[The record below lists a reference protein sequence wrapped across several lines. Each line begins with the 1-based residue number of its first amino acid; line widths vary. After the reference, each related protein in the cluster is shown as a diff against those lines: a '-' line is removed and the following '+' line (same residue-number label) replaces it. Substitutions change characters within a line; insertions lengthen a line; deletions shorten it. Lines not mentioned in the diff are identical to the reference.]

1 MIKELIQKHQRKI
14 SAGALLVGFLWDTI
28 TLTRIDYL
36 FEVIVLGTHTALIVL
51 WIFLINLV
59 DGKALT
65 WGIFK
70 WVRNIAPILMQVSFG
85 ALFSGLTVFY
95 VKSASFGTSFIFV
108 LVLAGILIG
117 NEFFR
122 TKYQRFIFQFSIL
135 YVALASFFAL
145 YLPVLVESVGWGVF
159 VGANIIAGALIY
171 LLVSFLNL
179 FIKEKVMKSRNGLR
193 ISIASIFTLLL
204 VLYFSNIIPP
214 VPLSLKHKG
223 IYHDISRVGSLY
235 VVQEEKQP
243 LFDAFLPGQ
252 ALHIEPGDSLIMF
265 SSIFAPSGL
274 STSIAHS
281 WEYYDEKSR
290 TWTSQGKI
298 SFPITGGRD
307 KGFRGYTEKT
317 SLQEGRWRVRV
328 VTKRNQVLGSS
339 EFSVLYVS
347 TGVELENKEL

>member
-1 MIKELIQKHQRKI
+1 VIKDLIQKHQRKI

-51 WIFLINLV
+51 WILLINLV

-70 WVRNIAPILMQVSFG
+70 WIRNIAPILMQVSFG

-108 LVLAGILIG
+108 LILAGILIG

-145 YLPVLVESVGWGVF
+145 YLPVLVESVGWWVF
-159 VGANIIAGALIY
+159 VGANIIAGGIIY
-171 LLVSFLNL
+171 SLVSFLGL
-179 FIKEKVMKSRNGLR
+179 FLKEKVAKSRNGLG

-223 IYHDISRVGSLY
+223 IYHDISRAGSSY
-235 VVQEEKQP
+235 VVQEEKQAF
-243 LFDAFLPGQ
+243 LEVFLPGKT
-252 ALHIEPGDSLIMF
+252 LHVEQGDSLLMF

-281 WEYYDEKSR
+281 WEYYDAENR
-290 TWTSQGKI
+290 AWIPQGKI

-317 SLQEGRWRVRV
+317 NLREGQWRVRV
-328 VTKRNQVLGSS
+328 VTKRNQVLGQINFDVVFATP
-339 EFSVLYVS
+339 ELER
-347 TGVELENKEL
+347 VEL

>member
-1 MIKELIQKHQRKI
+1 VIKELIQKHQRKI

-36 FEVIVLGTHTALIVL
+36 FEVIVLGTHTALIIL
-51 WIFLINLV
+51 WILLINLV
-59 DGKALT
+59 DGKVLT

-70 WVRNIAPILMQVSFG
+70 WIRNIAPILMQVSFG

-108 LVLAGILIG
+108 LVLAAILIG

-122 TKYQRFIFQFSIL
+122 TRYQRFIFQFSIL

-145 YLPVLVESVGWGVF
+145 YLPVLVESVGWWVF
-159 VGANIIAGALIY
+159 VGANIVAGGIIY
-171 LLVSFLNL
+171 ALVSFLSL
-179 FIKEKVMKSRNGLR
+179 FLKEKVTKSRNGLR

-223 IYHDISRVGSLY
+223 IYHDISRVGVSYIVDEEQESLFETIIPGKTIHI
-235 VVQEEKQP
+235 QE
-243 LFDAFLPGQ
+243 
-252 ALHIEPGDSLIMF
+252 GDSVSMF
-265 SSIFAPSGL
+265 SSIFAPTGL
-274 STSIAHS
+274 STSISHA
-281 WEYYDEKSR
+281 WDYYDAQEKK
-290 TWTSQGKI
+290 WIPQGKI

-307 KGFRGYTEKT
+307 NGFRGYTEK
-317 SLQEGRWRVRV
+317 SISSEGRWRVRV
-328 VTKRNQVLGSS
+328 VTKRNQVLGIS
-339 EFSVLYVS
+339 EVTVVYVNAP
-347 TGVELENKEL
+347 VEVQKKEL